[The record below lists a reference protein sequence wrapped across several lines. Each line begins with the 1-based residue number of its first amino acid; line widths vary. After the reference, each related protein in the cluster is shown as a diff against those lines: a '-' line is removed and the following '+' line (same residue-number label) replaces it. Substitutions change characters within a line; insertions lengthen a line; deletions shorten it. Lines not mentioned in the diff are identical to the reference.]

1 MGHIRNQ
8 SNRSSKLGCNA
19 TNEISKPDLGTLSEH
34 EAIIMLMRHGY
45 WVAKSCHNQSPFD
58 MVAVHPNGSVHI
70 IDIKTKSFR
79 KDRSKISRSPSAK
92 QKKLGIKI
100 MTIDQSKINKKDTD
114 QKDFLKEM
122 NDLLNNFPN
131 KDMFNGI
138 KHKEEPS
145 VIPSNKK

>member
-8 SNRSSKLGCNA
+8 SNRSSKLGCNV

>member
-8 SNRSSKLGCNA
+8 SNRSSKLGCNV

-100 MTIDQSKINKKDTD
+100 MTIDQSKINKKDMD

>member
-1 MGHIRNQ
+1 
-8 SNRSSKLGCNA
+8 
-19 TNEISKPDLGTLSEH
+19 
-34 EAIIMLMRHGY
+34 MLMRHGY

-58 MVAVHPNGSVHI
+58 MVAVHPNGSVHV